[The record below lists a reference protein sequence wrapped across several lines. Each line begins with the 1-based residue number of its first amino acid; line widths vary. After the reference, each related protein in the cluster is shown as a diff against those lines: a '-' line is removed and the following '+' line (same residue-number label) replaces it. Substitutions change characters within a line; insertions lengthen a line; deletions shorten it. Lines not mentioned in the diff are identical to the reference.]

1 MLYVSYSYT
10 CIFSPGI
17 YLCCLFTQLISIN
30 TVSAGV
36 DADIADVESIITKCE
51 VQYCVVE
58 KNSKFK
64 KNELAFDIF
73 YLECV
78 NYYTDNWKLDTITC
92 NYVC

>member
-10 CIFSPGI
+10 CIFSRGI

-51 VQYCVVE
+51 VQYCAVE
-58 KNSKFK
+58 KNSKF
-64 KNELAFDIF
+64 
-73 YLECV
+73 
-78 NYYTDNWKLDTITC
+78 
-92 NYVC
+92 